1 MLIMGT
7 VNEILDAF
15 VKLSLEERKRLVDK
29 MQEISLL
36 DRAKQAKQN
45 LIQGKVQ
52 RGSASDLIDAMNND

>member
-1 MLIMGT
+1 MGT

-52 RGSASDLIDAMNND
+52 RGSANDLIDAMNND